1 MLSDSTILRRVY
13 NILSHQTE
21 SENIIYEDPDPE
33 RGFLI
38 LPDL

>member
-1 MLSDSTILRRVY
+1 MLIGLARVY

-21 SENIIYEDPDPE
+21 SENIVFEDPDPE
-33 RGFLI
+33 NGFVL